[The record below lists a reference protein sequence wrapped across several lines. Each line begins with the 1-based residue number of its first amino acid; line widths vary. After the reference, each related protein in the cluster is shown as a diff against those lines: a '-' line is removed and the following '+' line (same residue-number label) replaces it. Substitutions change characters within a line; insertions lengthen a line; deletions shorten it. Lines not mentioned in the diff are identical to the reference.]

1 MAFFKSGGLFLADR
15 TAAHSVVD
23 SWHDTVVCL
32 SVCLSVSL
40 CIVVLTVGAGCWKLY
55 CRVPRM
61 ALPIYFF
68 RHFCRRMYCSVT
80 THSEKPNYQN
90 FRVWNGRSQRGHVTM
105 SIPDAAFSAIRFCNY
120 TILRHAQYDRL
131 FERQLRF
138 LLDYV
143 VTRVSLKLRNTGCFS
158 LTFIIALTTVLRTTA
173 VLHCDWWL
181 NYSFVCFHW
190 SGPGWGIAPAT
201 HWNLTLNWF
210 STQ

>member
-1 MAFFKSGGLFLADR
+1 MILS
-15 TAAHSVVD
+15 S
-23 SWHDTVVCL
+23 VCL
-32 SVCLSVSL
+32 SVCLYRCALWCSRSVQGVES
-40 CIVVLTVGAGCWKLY
+40 CTVVFLAG
-55 CRVPRM
+55 
-61 ALPIYFF
+61 
-68 RHFCRRMYCSVT
+68 HFLFTSSDTFAAGCSVT

-90 FRVWNGRSQRGHVTM
+90 FRVWNGHSQRGHVTM